1 MKVESLYRKLMRE
14 KAQAKFQA
22 TGQLPSTT
30 QHGSHQ
36 AYVYY
41 GCRCDVCVATHNYYL
56 LEWAKRSPVRHG
68 TMYGY
73 KNQGCRCDLCKSAVR
88 TYFQGYR
95 ARKQVAA

>member
-1 MKVESLYRKLMRE
+1 MKVESLYRKIMRE

-41 GCRCDVCVATHNYYL
+41 GCRCKVC
-56 LEWAKRSPVRHG
+56 
-68 TMYGY
+68 
-73 KNQGCRCDLCKSAVR
+73 R
-88 TYFQGYR
+88 T
-95 ARKQVAA
+95 RKQVAA